1 MWPKMLGRV
10 YRLGEVVLTPAVRHR
25 LTDGD
30 VAAGLLK
37 HLGKVCGD
45 ENHPTH
51 SHPRSPCA
59 DGCRL
64 LSASRAA
71 DGTSFWVVSESDR
84 SRTTVM
90 LPQEYTWR
98 IPN

>member
-1 MWPKMLGRV
+1 MWPKRLGRV

-37 HLGKVCGD
+37 HLGKVCG
-45 ENHPTH
+45 EGNHHTH
-51 SHPRSPCA
+51 SQLRNPCA
-59 DGCRL
+59 EGCRI